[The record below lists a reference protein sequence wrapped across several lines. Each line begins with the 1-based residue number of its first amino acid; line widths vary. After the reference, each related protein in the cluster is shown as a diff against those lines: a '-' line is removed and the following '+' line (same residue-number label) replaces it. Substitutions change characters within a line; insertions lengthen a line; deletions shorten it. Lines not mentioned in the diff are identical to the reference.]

1 MLIEIVLAVGL
12 LLVTAALLIAV
23 AAQRRINKSYNK
35 LLNSIVQTI
44 SAQKEINDKQLD
56 INDNLGQNVE
66 ILGVHTKLIPPSVAM
81 QAEAFLAWHN
91 KRREEKDDG

>member
-12 LLVTAALLIAV
+12 LLLMAALLIAV
-23 AAQRRINKSYNK
+23 GAQRRINKSYNK

-44 SAQKEINDKQLD
+44 AAQKEINDKQLD